1 MVWVSHRYPNGS
13 ETMNPLEALAVSIAP
28 VFGIML
34 QDANDSKINASAR
47 IFLFVTYLCG
57 SLYVYIYGGY
67 LTSALAIP
75 SESIPFGS
83 PEELLKTNY
92 R

>member
-1 MVWVSHRYPNGS
+1 MIWVSHRYSNPS
-13 ETMNPLEALAVSIAP
+13 KTMNPLEALAVSIGP

-34 QDANDSKINASAR
+34 QDAHDSKINASAR
-47 IFLFVTYLCG
+47 ILLFVTYLFG
-57 SLYVYIYGGY
+57 SIYFYIYGGY
-67 LTSALAIP
+67 LISALALP
-75 SESIPFGS
+75 SESKPFGS

>member
-1 MVWVSHRYPNGS
+1 
-13 ETMNPLEALAVSIAP
+13 MNPLEALAVSIAP
-28 VFGIML
+28 VFGIIL

-47 IFLFVTYLCG
+47 ILLFVTYLSG
-57 SLYVYIYGGY
+57 SIYVYIYGGY
-67 LTSALAIP
+67 LTSTLAMP
-75 SESIPFGS
+75 SESNPFGS

>member
-1 MVWVSHRYPNGS
+1 MIWVSHRYPNPS
-13 ETMNPLEALAVSIAP
+13 KTMNPLEALAVSIAP

-47 IFLFVTYLCG
+47 ILLFVTYLCG
-57 SLYVYIYGGY
+57 SICVYIYGGY
-67 LTSALAIP
+67 LTSALAMP
-75 SESIPFGS
+75 SESNPFGS
-83 PEELLKTNY
+83 LEELLKTNY

>member
-1 MVWVSHRYPNGS
+1 MVWMSHRYPNCS
-13 ETMNPLEALAVSIAP
+13 TTMNPMEALAVSMAP

-47 IFLFVTYLCG
+47 IFLFVTYLCA
-57 SLYVYIYGGY
+57 SIYVYIYGAF
-67 LTSALAIP
+67 LTSALAMP
-75 SESIPFGS
+75 SESNPFES